1 MQIPGCS
8 FYLPVSMSRDAT
20 EIIHSVFQAPQNAT
34 TTTQQHP
41 ATHRNR
47 TTATELWRHVNH
59 FMKRVSDDNTLK
71 RFAITR
77 FRQCKTMQRS
87 ATHCTTPQHR
97 WAEKRTC
104 CNLGYKRKKER
115 KKRRKKERHC
125 VCRPIGQIFCDI
137 TKETVCTSH

>member
-87 ATHCTTPQHR
+87 ATHCNTPQHR
-97 WAEKRTC
+97 WEEKLAMIWVT
-104 CNLGYKRKKER
+104 KEKKKERKKER
-115 KKRRKKERHC
+115 KK
-125 VCRPIGQIFCDI
+125 D
-137 TKETVCTSH
+137 TVYADQLDKYFVT